1 MRESGRGEQICLTI
15 IETAKQCN
23 LDKDVKLP
31 ADEEAAKALSVGG
44 WMGGWGRQEGRAPA

>member
-31 ADEEAAKALSVGG
+31 ADEEAAKALSV
-44 WMGGWGRQEGRAPA
+44 RS